1 MSSSAPAGNETGNQ
15 PSAPSPL
22 YIAWRTSAIAS
33 AVFCAVVALAMLVR
47 DLTSRKEDPLNS
59 HTLAALKQ
67 QLLASPNDESLKQ
80 KIRELDL
87 QVRHDYFTVL
97 RFKQTGAWLLVI
109 GTAVFLY
116 SARKAGRLRETPPLP
131 GPAPDPAESH
141 LRAAARA
148 RNTAGAAMVLLAI
161 ASLGLAIPHRSRV
174 PATEA
179 ELERLLAGGA
189 GTETNASEPLPTATE
204 AAATWPRFLGPTGNA
219 FATNVS
225 IPDAIDPTNKVGVC
239 WRTSVEVFG
248 YSSPVVSGGRVFLTS
263 GDETNRYVLCYD
275 ANSGELLWKRLVRDL
290 PGSPQKQPEIPAG
303 TGFAAPSPAT
313 DGQRVYAIFGNGDLA
328 AFKFDGTLLWGKN
341 MGVPDNPYGHAQSL
355 LVWRDRLI
363 VPMDQSEA
371 AKNRSK
377 LFMLEGATGK
387 VIWEKTRPVP
397 SSWATP
403 IVIEAGG
410 LTQIIT
416 LGGSWVISYN
426 AVDGTE
432 LWRAECLSGEIAPS
446 PIFAAD
452 LVFAIS
458 PNDRIIAIRPDG
470 RGDVTKTHLAWSYD
484 ENIPDIPSPVSNGT
498 FVFVVSTPGVVTC
511 LDAKTGAKVWDHDFE
526 LEVNATPAIARDR
539 IIIAGKKGRVVILQA
554 GAELKELTQFDLG
567 EEIFASPALVADK
580 IYLRTA
586 AALYCIGEARPN
598 AQSTP

>member
-1 MSSSAPAGNETGNQ
+1 MSSSASAENQTGNQ
-15 PSAPSPL
+15 PSAPCPFYL
-22 YIAWRTSAIAS
+22 AWRTSAIAS
-33 AVFCAVVALAMLVR
+33 AVFCAVVALAILVR
-47 DLTSRKEDPLNS
+47 DFASQKEDPLNAP
-59 HTLAALKQ
+59 TLAALKQ
-67 QLLASPNDESLKQ
+67 QLITSPNDESLKQ

-87 QVRHDYFTVL
+87 RVRRDYFTVL

-109 GTAVFLY
+109 GMAVFLY
-116 SARKAGRLRETPPLP
+116 SARKAARLRETPPIP
-131 GPAPDPAESH
+131 GPASDPTESH
-141 LRAAARA
+141 LRAAAHA
-148 RNTAGAAMVLLAI
+148 RHVAIAAMALFAI

-179 ELERLLAGGA
+179 EIEKLLAGGA
-189 GTETNASEPLPTATE
+189 STETNAAPLPTPAE
-204 AAATWPRFLGPTGNA
+204 AAANWPRFLGPTGNA

-239 WRTSVEVFG
+239 WRTPVDLFG
-248 YSSPVVSGGRVFLTS
+248 YSSPVVWGDRVFLTS

-275 ANSGELLWKRLVRDL
+275 ANSGELLWQRLVRDL

-328 AFKFDGTLLWGKN
+328 AFKFDGTLAWGKN

-363 VPMDQSEA
+363 VPIDQSEA
-371 AKNRSK
+371 EKNRSK

-387 VIWEKTRPVP
+387 VVWEKTRPVP

-403 IVIEAGG
+403 VLIEAGG

-426 AVDGTE
+426 AADGSE
-432 LWRAECLSGEIAPS
+432 LWRAECLSGEITPS

-458 PNDRIIAIRPDG
+458 PNDKIIAIRPDG

-484 ENIPDIPSPVSNGT
+484 ENIPDIPSPVSNGA

-511 LDAKTGAKVWDHDFE
+511 LDAKTGAKAWDHDFE
-526 LEVNATPAIARDR
+526 LEVNATPAIAKDR
-539 IIIAGKKGRVVILQA
+539 IIMAGKKGRVVILQA
-554 GAELKELTQFDLG
+554 GAEFKELARFDLG
-567 EEIFASPALVADK
+567 EEIFASPALVADR

-586 AALYCIGEARPN
+586 VALYCIGAPKPN
-598 AQSTP
+598 AQATP